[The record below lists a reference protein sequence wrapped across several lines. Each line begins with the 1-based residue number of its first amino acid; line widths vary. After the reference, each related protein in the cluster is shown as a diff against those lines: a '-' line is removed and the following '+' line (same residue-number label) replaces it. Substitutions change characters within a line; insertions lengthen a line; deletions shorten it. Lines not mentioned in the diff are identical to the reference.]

1 MKEFNVALKELI
13 DLEKVN
19 VNDIA
24 VALDMKDASMINY
37 WLRGD
42 CVPSF
47 KYSIMLAN
55 YFNISLDYLFGRSE
69 DVSEN
74 VYKTPPPFN
83 LHIKKILKD
92 KKVSQYKLIKDKV
105 IQPNTFHSWCTQLN
119 LPKMKT
125 LIKLADYLNI
135 SLDHLV
141 GRE

>member
-1 MKEFNVALKELI
+1 MKEFNIAFKELI

-19 VNDIA
+19 VNEIA
-24 VALDMKDASMINY
+24 RALNMNDTSMINY

-42 CVPSF
+42 CIPSF
-47 KYSIMLAN
+47 RYSILLADF
-55 YFNISLDYLFGRSE
+55 FNISLDYLFGRSE
-69 DVSEN
+69 DISEN
-74 VYKTPPPFN
+74 SYKNPPPFHQ
-83 LHIKKILKD
+83 HIKKILKE
-92 KKVSQYKLIKDKV
+92 KKVSQYKLVKDKV
-105 IQPNTFHSWCTQLN
+105 VQPNTFHSWCTKFN